1 MDNLANKL
9 TMARIAAIPVICILM
24 DLPGQLAAWAAMLLF
39 VLAAVTDYFDGYVA
53 RNYNQMSTWGRVLDP
68 IADKLLVAAVVLMI
82 AVTDRLNSVNFIPA
96 LVILLREVAV
106 SGLREFLA
114 ELRVGLPVTKLA
126 KWKTATQMLAL
137 PFLICNQVDL
147 GICTTGNV
155 GVVLIWVAAV
165 LTVITGWDYWLTSR
179 KHLGV

>member
-1 MDNLANKL
+1 MNNLANKL
-9 TMARIAAIPVICILM
+9 TIGRIAAIPVICALM
-24 DLPGQLAAWAAMLLF
+24 SVPGQTTAFLAMALF
-39 VLAAVTDYFDGYVA
+39 VAAAVTDYFDGYIA

-68 IADKLLVAAVVLMI
+68 IADKLLVAAVLLMI
-82 AVTDRLNSVNFIPA
+82 AATDRLNGINFIPA
-96 LVILLREVAV
+96 VIILLREVAV

-126 KWKTATQMLAL
+126 KWKTAAQMTAL

-147 GICTTGNV
+147 VFITAGVV
-155 GVVLIWVAAV
+155 GVILIWVAAV

-179 KHLGV
+179 KHLDN